1 MGTGQLGSAYR
12 PTQDPSEVVTV
23 HERRDSRHLP
33 QQALL
38 GLLRAASDLNMHA
51 RVRPR
56 RFGSFGRHS
65 YIRPPMTV
73 VGSPDRIQ
81 IGDNVS
87 FGSHATLS
95 AVSELHGRS
104 YDPLIA
110 IGDSCS
116 FGEQLFISC
125 CGAIEIGREVMS
137 SARVVLTDN
146 YHGYED
152 PSVPPIYQPL
162 SEPQPVRVGDG
173 VFLGVGCVVL
183 PGVTLGE
190 RAYVGANSVVTRDVP
205 AWTLVAGNPARPL
218 RRWNGSEWVSIASAP
233 DESGQPLAPT
243 PPR

>member
-1 MGTGQLGSAYR
+1 M
-12 PTQDPSEVVTV
+12 
-23 HERRDSRHLP
+23 
-33 QQALL
+33 
-38 GLLRAASDLNMHA
+38 
-51 RVRPR
+51 
-56 RFGSFGRHS
+56 
-65 YIRPPMTV
+65 
-73 VGSPDRIQ
+73 
-81 IGDNVS
+81 S

-95 AVSELHGRS
+95 AISELHGHS
-104 YDPLIA
+104 YDPLIT
-110 IGDSCS
+110 IGDKCS

-146 YHGYED
+146 HHGYED
-152 PSVPPIYQPL
+152 PAVPPIYQPL
-162 SEPQPVRVGDG
+162 SEPRPVRVGDG

-205 AWTLVAGNPARPL
+205 AWTLVAGNPARTI

-233 DESGQPLAPT
+233 DEWGQPVAPT